1 LVVVMRAA
9 LFVEPHLV
17 EAADRP
23 DPVIAEPTDAI
34 VRVVLACVCGS
45 DLWYYRGDSPF
56 EPGPIGH
63 EFIGIVED
71 VGAEVTE
78 LEKGALVIAPFAF
91 SDGSCP
97 NCQNG
102 ITTACMNGG
111 FFPMN
116 GDGGQGEAVRVPLAD
131 TTLVPVPG
139 SGHSDETMRS
149 LLALSDVMGTGHHAA
164 VCAEV
169 KAGQTVAVVG
179 DGAVGLCGVLAAKR
193 LGAERI
199 IALSRHADRQRFATE
214 FGATDIVAERGDAA
228 VEAVKE
234 MTGGV
239 GVDATLECV
248 GTGQAMQTSI
258 DIARA
263 GSMVGFVGV
272 PHGVELPIRQMFSRT
287 VGVRGGGA
295 PVRVYLPELLD
306 DVLAERIG
314 PGRVLDYETDL
325 DGIGDAYAAMDERRA
340 IKSLVRVGTV

>member
-1 LVVVMRAA
+1 
-9 LFVEPHLV
+9 
-17 EAADRP
+17 
-23 DPVIAEPTDAI
+23 VIVEPTDAI

-63 EFIGIVED
+63 EFVGVVED
-71 VGAEVTE
+71 VGADVTQ
-78 LEKGALVIAPFAF
+78 LAKGDLVIAPFAY

-116 GDGGQGEAVRVPLAD
+116 GDGGQGEAVRVPLAG
-131 TTLVPVPG
+131 TTLVTVPG
-139 SGHSDETMRS
+139 SGHSDEMMRS
-149 LLALSDVMGTGHHAA
+149 LLTLSDVMATGHHAA
-164 VCAEV
+164 VCAQVEP
-169 KAGQTVAVVG
+169 GHTVAVVG
-179 DGAVGLCGVLAAKR
+179 DGAVGLSGVMAAKR

-199 IALSRHADRQRFATE
+199 IALSRHADRQQLATE

-239 GVDATLECV
+239 GADATLECV
-248 GTGQAMQTSI
+248 GTGQAMNTAI
-258 DIARA
+258 AIARA

-272 PHGVELPIRQMFSRT
+272 PHGVELPIGRMFRRN

-306 DVLAERIG
+306 DVLAGTID